1 MLTFLAYQT
10 GGLPVV
16 FRDLRPGN
24 NILGG
29 AWHLDAFSAYL
40 FRTWLRSD
48 APDGTTATPEVRL
61 TRSSRTKVR
70 TPQVSFAHSG

>member
-1 MLTFLAYQT
+1 MLAFLAYQT

-24 NILGG
+24 IILGG

-61 TRSSRTKVR
+61 TRSSRTRVR
-70 TPQVSFAHSG
+70 TPQVSCAHSG

>member
-1 MLTFLAYQT
+1 MITRPAYQT

-40 FRTWLRSD
+40 FRTWLRND
-48 APDGTTATPEVRL
+48 AADATIATPEVRQ
-61 TRSSRTKVR
+61 TRSSRTKV
-70 TPQVSFAHSG
+70 

>member
-1 MLTFLAYQT
+1 VPCGT
-10 GGLPVV
+10 G
-16 FRDLRPGN
+16 N
-24 NILGG
+24 IILGG
-29 AWHLDAFSAYL
+29 AWRLDAFSAYL